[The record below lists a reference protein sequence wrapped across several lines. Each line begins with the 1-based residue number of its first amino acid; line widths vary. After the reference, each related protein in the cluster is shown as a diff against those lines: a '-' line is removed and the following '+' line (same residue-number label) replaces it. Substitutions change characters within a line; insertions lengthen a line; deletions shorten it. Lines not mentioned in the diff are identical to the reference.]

1 MERLALP
8 RRVLQAKKIWEIEP
22 CYKCSLI
29 GACLTRTELRT
40 LAKERIFA
48 IESGYDDYQ
57 LHAEFIRISD
67 RADAQG
73 KALHK
78 YLAKKYQGRARKYLR
93 AGTDQEIRALWD
105 KDMAE
110 GLLDS
115 AWWSVLIHPSASIYL
130 VGRLYGSL
138 HMLGHDALN
147 NHHKDR
153 QQGDRLRAKITMLEE
168 VLGSERQHYR
178 QEKRQQQEEIA
189 ALQQTIVQQK
199 AMEQENGALRGETA
213 RLQRELQEMRDG
225 KGYAA
230 QQQEIDDL
238 RQTNNGLCGR
248 IDELTGELAAMKEQM
263 ATTVRQL
270 EDMERLRRRL
280 EHHEAEQ
287 TREIATLESLLMRH
301 IVQEAP
307 CCQCADQHTAN
318 CPGLSLCGKTVLY
331 VGGLNNMI
339 PHYRQLVEQFG
350 GRFLHHDGGKEASRT
365 LLPKMLTTAD
375 AVLCPIDCV
384 SHDACN
390 CVKKMCKRYQKPF
403 VLMRSAGLSSL
414 AKGLS
419 EIVQ

>member
-1 MERLALP
+1 MLR
-8 RRVLQAKKIWEIEP
+8 AKKIWEIES

-29 GACLTRTELRT
+29 GTCLTRAELRT

-48 IESGYDDYQ
+48 IGPGHDDYQ

-67 RADAQG
+67 REGAQS

-78 YLAKKYQGRARKYLR
+78 YLAKKYQGRARKYQR
-93 AGTDQEIRALWD
+93 AATDLEIKEMWRE
-105 KDMAE
+105 DMAE
-110 GLLDS
+110 GRLDT
-115 AWWSVLIHPSASIYL
+115 AWWSVLIHPAASLNL
-130 VGRLYGSL
+130 VSRLYGEL
-138 HMLGHDALN
+138 HMLGHDTLN
-147 NHHKDR
+147 NHHRER
-153 QQGDRLRAKITMLEE
+153 QQGDRLRTRLAMLEE

-178 QEKRQQQEEIA
+178 REKRTLRGEIDQ
-189 ALQQTIVQQK
+189 LQQTIGQQR
-199 AMEQENGALRGETA
+199 AVESENTRLRQEAAGLHNL
-213 RLQRELQEMRDG
+213 LRELREG
-225 KGYAA
+225 KGHGE
-230 QQQEIDDL
+230 QQQELDEL

-248 IDELTGELAAMKEQM
+248 IDELTGELAEMKAQVAAAM
-263 ATTVRQL
+263 RQL
-270 EDMERLRRRL
+270 EEMAQIRGRL

-287 TREIATLESLLMRH
+287 AREISTLEGLLMRH
-301 IVQEAP
+301 IVQEEGP

-339 PHYRQLVEQFG
+339 PHYRQLVEQCG
-350 GRFLHHDGGKEASRT
+350 GRFIHHDGGKEASRS
-365 LLPKMLTTAD
+365 LLPKMLTAAD